1 MILDHR
7 KYKDINFSKYKR
19 VFIFGCSFT
28 GYHSWPTWAG
38 VISLECKNAEIYDTS
53 QTGGGNLFIAANVAA
68 VNQKFKFNKDDLVLL
83 MWSTHCREDRY
94 RDDAWITPG
103 NIYSQN
109 IISEDFVK
117 EWADVKGYIVRDLAL
132 MSLTRNMLQ
141 NLPCDAITLRSVD
154 PNYDS
159 DKYMQMGSIANVV
172 DLYRDVVYDTAPPLY
187 EFVKDGNGGWI
198 NGHEYWWPTLDKNRK
213 FRDYHP
219 NTKMYMNYL
228 LSIDFK
234 FSEETKNLVNLINDE
249 LLKLDHTD
257 VIREWRVNIYRKYFP
272 HVIEQPYII

>member
-7 KYKDINFSKYKR
+7 KYKDVDFSKYKR

-28 GYHSWPTWAG
+28 SYHSWPTWAG
-38 VISLECKNAEIYDTS
+38 VIAMECKNAQVYDTA
-53 QTGGGNLFIAANVAA
+53 QTGGGNLFISANVAA
-68 VNQKFKFNKDDLVLL
+68 ANQKFKFTKDDLILL

-109 IISEDFVK
+109 IISESFVK

-132 MSLTRNMLQ
+132 MALTKNMLQ
-141 NLPCDAITLRSVD
+141 NLSCDAVLLRSVD
-154 PNYDS
+154 PYYDS
-159 DKYMQMGSIANVV
+159 DKYMNQGSIANVV

-198 NGHEYWWPTLDKNRK
+198 NGHEYWWPILDKSRR

-219 NTKMYMNYL
+219 NPKMYMEYL
-228 LSIDFK
+228 MSIDFK
-234 FSEETKNLVNLINDE
+234 FSEETKQNIYNITNE
-249 LLKLDHTD
+249 LLALDDTD
-257 VIREWRVNIYRKYFP
+257 IIRNWRMDIYRKYFP
-272 HVIEQPYII
+272 HVTEQPHII